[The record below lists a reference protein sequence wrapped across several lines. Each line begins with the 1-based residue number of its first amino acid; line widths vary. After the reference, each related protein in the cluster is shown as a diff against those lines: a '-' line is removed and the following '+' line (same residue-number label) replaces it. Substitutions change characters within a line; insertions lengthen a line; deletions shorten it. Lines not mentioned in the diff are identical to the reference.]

1 MQQQRVSE
9 TQEALS
15 IRLQEISLVLVS
27 CKLQAVVGF
36 VGIVYRCV
44 GRYDLLFPACG
55 SSSPSPLLSHCVGPD
70 SNYSPSGCVSRA
82 TKKE

>member
-1 MQQQRVSE
+1 MKMHYAMKMLKKATIQWYVQQQRVSE

-27 CKLQAVVGF
+27 CVLQAVVGF
-36 VGIVYRCV
+36 VCIVYRCV

-55 SSSPSPLLSHCVGPD
+55 SRLVLHLS
-70 SNYSPSGCVSRA
+70 
-82 TKKE
+82 

>member
-15 IRLQEISLVLVS
+15 IWLQEISLVLVS
-27 CKLQAVVGF
+27 CELQALVGF
-36 VGIVYRCV
+36 ASIVYRCV

-55 SSSPSPLLSHCVGPD
+55 SRLVLHLS
-70 SNYSPSGCVSRA
+70 
-82 TKKE
+82 